1 MSGKGEQTT
10 EQQQQTEQKKDG
22 GKKCDSTPAPAGRKP
37 KKAEAVLTKDEI
49 QRVIDLGLGRG
60 VDATNP
66 KPWLN
71 KSSFQVRRVAIENVI
86 GTEEGGALQSYE
98 REVTSVQ
105 TNQTD
110 LKASVAIPQ
119 SPVTIGVDAEQSR
132 SVSSRRRAVGQKVTN
147 RTISFRADFEDAPSS
162 STTNPEHACREAS
175 IRRGCFSVMSESDET
190 VEDAES
196 ALTFEERLSRWIM
209 QRVNQ
214 RREMRVIEENAAGRP
229 VESKA
234 IERQDSVDS
243 VSDLASV
250 LYSAS
255 NEERKAI
262 LKDCRDFVHHFRITH
277 YVCAIELGAAE
288 YRVLTET
295 EYYNRIGAAGSLG
308 VESIGSAAIKETV
321 SWKKTN
327 KQSDLKRIGVIDD
340 GFVARGTHDEAVVGV
355 ATQPI
360 SSLVRLR
367 YLQLALR
374 KALLDYIQEQGDSSG
389 KDTCTYLSLTPC
401 PPPYLLLLIG
411 ALVNTCFPNYYYIWS
426 VKNISMVINSLL

>member
-10 EQQQQTEQKKDG
+10 EQQQQTEQTEKDG
-22 GKKCDSTPAPAGRKP
+22 GKKCDSKPAPAGRKP

-162 STTNPEHACREAS
+162 STTNPEHARREAS
-175 IRRGCFSVMSESDET
+175 IRRGCFSLMSET

-229 VESKA
+229 FESKA

-277 YVCAIELGAAE
+277 YVSAIELGAAE

-340 GFVARGTHDEAVVGV
+340 GFVARGTYDEAVVGV

-360 SSLVRLR
+360 SNLVRLR

-374 KALLDYIQEQGDSSG
+374 KALLDYMQEQGDSSG

-401 PPPYLLLLIG
+401 PPPLLLLICCCLKG
-411 ALVNTCFPNYYYIWS
+411 HC
-426 VKNISMVINSLL
+426 